1 MNILLSNDDGYL
13 APGLAVLRKALEPFA
28 TIRVVA
34 PERNHSGASNS
45 LTLDRPLRVNQLE
58 PGFYSVNGTPA
69 DCVHIAL
76 TGLLDCKPDLV
87 VSGINNGANLGDDT
101 LYSGTVA
108 AAMEG
113 RFLGLPAVAVSLA
126 GRKAKHFETAGKIVA
141 DLVRKLDKQPLPAD
155 ILLNINVPDVPL
167 AELNGVHATKLGT
180 RQEPSPAIKAYDP
193 NGGEVFWI
201 GPAGRAQN
209 KEQGTD
215 FAAII
220 AGFASITPLQF
231 DLTHHQ
237 RVAHL
242 EDWLAGESW

>member
-13 APGLAVLRKALEPFA
+13 APGLAVLRQVLAPFA
-28 TIRVVA
+28 TITVVA

-45 LTLDRPLRVNQLE
+45 LTLSHPLRVNQIE

-76 TGLLDCKPDLV
+76 TGLLEITPDLV
-87 VSGINNGANLGDDT
+87 VSGINHGANLGDDT

-113 RFLGLPAVAVSLA
+113 RFLGLPAIAVSLT
-126 GRKAKHFETAGKIVA
+126 GRKAEHYSTAGKIVS
-141 DLVRKLDKQPLPAD
+141 DLVRKLKTQPLPAD

-167 AELNGVHATKLGT
+167 DELKGVRATKLGT
-180 RQEPSPAIKAYDP
+180 RRAPSPAVKAYDP
-193 NGGEVFWI
+193 NGGEVYWI

-209 KEQGTD
+209 KEAGTD

-220 AGFASITPLQF
+220 AGYASITPLHF
-231 DLTHHQ
+231 DLTHHR
-237 RVAHL
+237 RVSHL